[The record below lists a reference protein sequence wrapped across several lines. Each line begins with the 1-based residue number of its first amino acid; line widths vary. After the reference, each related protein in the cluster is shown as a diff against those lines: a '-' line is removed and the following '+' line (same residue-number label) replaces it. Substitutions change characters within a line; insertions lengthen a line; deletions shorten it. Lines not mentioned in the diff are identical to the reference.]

1 MREPRDATNGRRP
14 GRHPASR
21 STVSSA
27 LHAAHPRH
35 AATVSGKRS
44 TPRAESNDHVSEP
57 SETTAAPPC
66 GEAPLASYT
75 GPTPKSLDGVRE
87 AFFDTK
93 GLSLESVRE
102 WESHCL
108 HADMEVLGTASRS
121 KRIAGTVTGYDDADG
136 FTGTATTRGTL
147 NLWLL
152 SQAKFNG
159 LKVLALW
166 ARLGESRVHPLMDT
180 ANLHSEPRVGLGHG
194 LGRRVRVAGEP
205 RLG

>member
-1 MREPRDATNGRRP
+1 MSLPAPQPTSAPAPSCNGRSPRTQRACSTMREPRDAVNGQRP
-14 GRHPASR
+14 PKHPANR
-21 STVSSA
+21 STISST

-44 TPRAESNDHVSEP
+44 TRAESRNGHVSEP
-57 SETTAAPPC
+57 SDTTAASPC
-66 GEAPLASYT
+66 GEAPLRGYT
-75 GPTPKSLDGVRE
+75 GPTPKSLDGVRA

-93 GLSLESVRE
+93 GLSLESIRE

-108 HADMEVLGTASRS
+108 HADMEVLGTASRN

-147 NLWLL
+147 SLWLL

-166 ARLGESRVHPLMDT
+166 ARLG
-180 ANLHSEPRVGLGHG
+180 
-194 LGRRVRVAGEP
+194 
-205 RLG
+205 